1 VVFSADLAPFTTA
14 AQQLSGMLFALG
26 SQADQWSA
34 QFADAGRRAGAGL
47 QMGLIS
53 QRDGIIAAARQVA
66 LSAAAALRG
75 ALQIHSPSRITY
87 EMGKYF
93 DEGLMQGILD
103 GVGRVEQT
111 AIHLSDRSIQSLS
124 LPQPSASPTSS
135 MDHALS
141 RIDITIP
148 LEVDGYRLGVAAIE
162 GINRVSGGAGRTELR
177 L

>member
-1 VVFSADLAPFTTA
+1 MLPQGYLPFTTA

-34 QFADAGRRAGAGL
+34 QFAEAGRRAGTGL
-47 QMGLIS
+47 QLGLLS
-53 QRDGIIAAARQVA
+53 QREGVIAAARQVA
-66 LSAAAALRG
+66 LAAAAALRG

-87 EMGKYF
+87 EMGRYF

-103 GVGRVEQT
+103 GVGRVEQ
-111 AIHLSDRSIQSLS
+111 AAVRLSDRSVQSLA
-124 LPQPSASPTSS
+124 LPQLSAAPASS
-135 MDHALS
+135 LDQALS

-162 GINRVSGGAGRTELR
+162 GINRVSSGAGRAELR